1 MIMKY
6 LVSLTLACAALTG
19 LSGCSTTAPA
29 VDTSTATVRNGILVG
44 PTGMTLY
51 TLDRD
56 VANSG
61 KSVCN
66 GPCATNW
73 PPLIAKPTAAPIGDY
88 SVVTRDDGQ
97 KQWAAKGK
105 PLYYWS
111 KDTKVGDT
119 TGDGFQGVWHVAKP

>member
-1 MIMKY
+1 MKY

-19 LSGCSTTAPA
+19 VTGCGTTSAPMA
-29 VDTSTATVRNGILVG
+29 DSSTATVRNGILVG
-44 PTGMTLY
+44 PSGMTLY

-66 GPCATNW
+66 GTCATNW
-73 PPLIAKPTAAPIGDY
+73 PPLIAKANAAAIGDY

-97 KQWAAKGK
+97 KQWASKGK
-105 PLYYWS
+105 PLYYWA
-111 KDTKVGDT
+111 KDAKVGDT
-119 TGDGFQGVWHVAKP
+119 TGDGVQGVWHVAKP